1 MDEADLKPR
10 VLFFVEDEP
19 EIVTLYTTAFEES
32 GFIVDSVSNGRDALD
47 RLEHFVEEDV
57 RRPHVMILDILL
69 PDASGMEILHEVRR
83 RSLFNN
89 TPVIMFTNFSSDE
102 LREQIRQIP
111 NTEYVLK
118 MEITP
123 DEFVAKVRKML
134 GVD

>member
-1 MDEADLKPR
+1 MSEENLKPR

-32 GFIVDSVSNGRDALD
+32 GFLVDSVSNGRDAIE
-47 RLEHFVEEDV
+47 RLEYFVEEDV
-57 RRPHVMILDILL
+57 KRPNVMILDILL
-69 PDASGMEILHEVRR
+69 PDASGMDILSEVRR
-83 RSLFNN
+83 RPLFNN

-123 DEFVAKVRKML
+123 DEFVAKVKRMV
-134 GVD
+134 GIE